1 MPRAHISLTT
11 KLASALLALGDIPYE
26 DAKQLTAAQICSLYV
41 WDHGVLHGIA
51 PINEPWNL
59 TPRLIAPHREKS
71 KRDTGIVAKVRRLEA
86 HQRDH
91 AWVMSRLADPPPRE
105 PKRKR
110 KISSRGFGP
119 KKPKK
124 EKLPL
129 PERRT

>member
-26 DAKQLTAAQICSLYV
+26 DAKQMTAAQINSLYTF
-41 WDHGVLHGIA
+41 DHGILHGIA

-59 TPRLIAPHREKS
+59 TPRMIAPHREKS
-71 KRDTGIVAKVRRLEA
+71 KRDTGIVAKVKRLEA

-91 AWVMSRLADPPPRE
+91 AWVMARMADPPSRE

-110 KISSRGFGP
+110 KISSRGFA